1 MARREES
8 IRLIAGTVAVGS
20 SWLLSA
26 AALCVW
32 AGWLPPLTTR
42 GSQVQG
48 SGAGWL
54 WGGIGLMLVMLIAWA
69 VYLAQTRSSASSP
82 KNASPADALTTA
94 PSAAPSA
101 GKPQA
106 EDENLLR
113 ALFDNLPDFIAV
125 KNNEGQIL
133 FTNLAQAWFL
143 GANSSAEIKGKTMAD
158 FFPAEMARTFAED
171 DRQVL
176 ETGQPLINGERLAM
190 DRLGLQHWLS
200 LTLLPMRDQDG
211 RITSL
216 LSVSQDITSRKQDEY
231 QLKSYA
237 AKLQNSNRELQDF
250 AYVASHDLQEPL
262 RKVYVF
268 GDRLKAKC
276 GNALP
281 ADAQQY
287 LERMQESTRRMQ
299 TLINDLLAFSRV
311 TTQAHPFIL
320 VNLTDVAK
328 EVLADLELR
337 IQQSGAQVEVGQ
349 LPTLEADAMQMRQL
363 LQNLV
368 GNALKFH
375 RPNTPPVVQIRGELL
390 PQSEA
395 CRITVADAGIG
406 FDEKYLDR
414 IFQVFQRL
422 HTRGVYEGTGIGLA
436 ICRKIVTHHNGEIT
450 AQSKPDQGA
459 TFTVTLPLK
468 QPKGDIPS

>member
-1 MARREES
+1 MARRKES

-20 SWLLSA
+20 SWFLSA
-26 AALCVW
+26 AALGVW

-54 WGGIGLMLVMLIAWA
+54 WGGMGLMLIMLIAWA
-69 VYLAQTRSSASSP
+69 VYLAQTRPSASSP
-82 KNASPADALTTA
+82 KNASPADALTTES
-94 PSAAPSA
+94 SAAQP
-101 GKPQA
+101 PA
-106 EDENLLR
+106 EDENRLR

-143 GANSSAEIKGKTMAD
+143 GANSSAEIQGKTMAD

-171 DRQVL
+171 DRKVL
-176 ETGQPLINGERLAM
+176 ETGQPLINGERLAL

-216 LSVSQDITSRKQDEY
+216 LSVSQDITSRKQAEY

-237 AKLQNSNRELQDF
+237 ARLQSSNRELQDF

-268 GDRLKAKC
+268 GDRLKAKW
-276 GNALP
+276 GPALP

-311 TTQAHPFIL
+311 ATQAHPFVL
-320 VNLTDVAK
+320 VNLADVAK
-328 EVLADLELR
+328 EVLSDLDLR
-337 IQQSGAQVEVGQ
+337 IQQCGARVEVGE

-375 RPNTPPVVQIRGELL
+375 RPNTPPVVQIRGEML

-406 FDEKYLDR
+406 FEEKYLDR

-436 ICRKIVTHHNGEIT
+436 ICRKIVTHHHGEIT

-459 TFTVTLPLK
+459 TFIVTLPLK
-468 QPKGDIPS
+468 QPKGEIPT